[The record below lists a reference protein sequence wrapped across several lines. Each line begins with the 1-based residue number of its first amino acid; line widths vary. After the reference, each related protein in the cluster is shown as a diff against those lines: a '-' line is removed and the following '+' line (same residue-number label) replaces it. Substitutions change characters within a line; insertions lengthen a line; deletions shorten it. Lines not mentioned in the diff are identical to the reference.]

1 MPATSFPVTAI
12 GACDA
17 IRVEATAIAKDN
29 AAFNLGRQNGMT
41 DFLTNPD
48 NRGTVETRELED
60 DETVRS
66 LAIYY
71 DQRTKPCQVSTD
83 PNTNICS
90 DTGTTVSR
98 KRAIVNI
105 DKKIS
110 SPARYF
116 SVDDMAVLCGPKTG
130 GNTATRKSEFI
141 RKRLEN
147 DLRATRERLNEILL
161 AEANARVGR
170 YYGWENNTGTGYRN
184 IQLLDNNNT
193 QQPDQDLPLS
203 GNFVDIIMDYQ
214 NMQFSG
220 VPALIGQGILDK
232 FIRLNKMACCNAA
245 IPYEDAIQMTG
256 AAYYFDQAAN
266 SVLGT
271 NKFLVIPNGIL
282 HLLTYNVNKS
292 ININTELEAH
302 VVVPDPINPQ
312 IKWNL
317 DFKWDCD
324 AMRWKYMYSLHW
336 TLFNVYQ
343 SDSFG
348 TDTGTPDCG
357 DELAGITGV
366 WGYTATQG

>member
-1 MPATSFPVTAI
+1 MPSFPVSAI

-29 AAFNLGRQNGMT
+29 AAFNLGRATGAL
-41 DFLTNPD
+41 DFITNPD
-48 NRGTVETRELED
+48 NRQTVETREIED
-60 DETVRS
+60 GETVRS
-66 LAIYY
+66 MAIYY

-90 DTGTTVSR
+90 DTGTTVTR
-98 KRAIVNI
+98 KRAIVDI

-110 SPARYF
+110 SPGRYF
-116 SVDDMAVLCGPKTG
+116 TVDDMAVLCGPKTG
-130 GNTATRKSEFI
+130 GNNASRKSEFI
-141 RKRLEN
+141 RMRLEN
-147 DLRATRERLNEILL
+147 DLRATRERFDEIIL
-161 AEANARVGR
+161 AEMNARVGR

-184 IQLLDNNNT
+184 IQLLDSNNT
-193 QQPDQDLPLS
+193 NQPDQDLPLG
-203 GNFVDIIMDYQ
+203 GNFVDIMMDYQ

-220 VPALIGQGILDK
+220 VPNLIGQGILDK
-232 FIRLNKMACCNAA
+232 FIRLSDLACCNAA
-245 IPYEDAIQMTG
+245 IPYEDAIQRSG
-256 AAYYFDQAAN
+256 VAYYFDQAAN

-271 NKFLVIPNGIL
+271 NKFIVVPSGIL
-282 HLLTYNVNKS
+282 HLLTYNINRS
-292 ININTELEAH
+292 INFSTDLEAH
-302 VVVPDPINPQ
+302 TVVPDPVNPQ
-312 IKWNL
+312 IRWNL